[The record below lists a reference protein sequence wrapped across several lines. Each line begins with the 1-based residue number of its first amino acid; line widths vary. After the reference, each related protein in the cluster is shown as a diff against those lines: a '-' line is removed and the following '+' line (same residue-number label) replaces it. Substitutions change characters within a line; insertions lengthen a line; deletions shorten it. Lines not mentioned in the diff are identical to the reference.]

1 MALSKA
7 CMRALRRAA
16 VLRCKIGV
24 WLILSRS
31 RHRRRNWVVASPT
44 SSPRSDDSKAL
55 VWFLRRTL
63 RHRFSAVRRTVWRT
77 RFLVDSLF
85 GNAITSCD
93 QWTAS
98 FKEASQVLS
107 PKSRPLARGNRKKRC
122 DHAAGVSGA
131 GLAVAVASPA
141 LTPPRIVGRASES
154 SATPKLAFAAV
165 RQLKPR
171 SGGQPRKT
179 QGGPHAIVG
188 SPPLSSE
195 YCW

>member
-1 MALSKA
+1 MALSMA
-7 CMRALRRAA
+7 CMRDLRRAA

-77 RFLVDSLF
+77 RFLVDSLL

-98 FKEASQVLS
+98 FEEASQVLS
-107 PKSRPLARGNRKKRC
+107 PKSRPLARGNPKK
-122 DHAAGVSGA
+122 GVC
-131 GLAVAVASPA
+131 
-141 LTPPRIVGRASES
+141 
-154 SATPKLAFAAV
+154 
-165 RQLKPR
+165 
-171 SGGQPRKT
+171 SGGRGFWSPIRWCGSCLQFRPPYDGFESIWGLGNPQIGVCGLYCCPDFAWSKA
-179 QGGPHAIVG
+179 GKAECSPHPLVG
-188 SPPLSSE
+188 
-195 YCW
+195 

>member
-1 MALSKA
+1 MALSRA
-7 CMRALRRAA
+7 CIRALRRAP

-77 RFLVDSLF
+77 RFLVDSLL

-107 PKSRPLARGNRKKRC
+107 PKSCPLARGNPKMRL
-122 DHAAGVSGA
+122 GSG
-131 GLAVAVASPA
+131 G
-141 LTPPRIVGRASES
+141 RGFWIHVGRCGCRFSFH
-154 SATPKLAFAAV
+154 P
-165 RQLKPR
+165 
-171 SGGQPRKT
+171 T
-179 QGGPHAIVG
+179 QD
-188 SPPLSSE
+188 PLE
-195 YCW
+195 WF